1 MTKPLLLLSTCG
13 TSVLTN
19 NAADETR
26 GWLNSIT
33 NKITLN
39 DLDDRRLSAQV
50 VLRRERLRNA
60 DAASKGGIV
69 AELNGIGAVLRR
81 WPAERVMHLLIHTD
95 TAVGKAAA
103 GLVKDALEDSSHLA
117 QFLTASGLRTDDMAS
132 FRAALSDLTKQI
144 EEWVPTYKEQGWTT
158 IFNLTGGFKS
168 LSAYLQALGLLY
180 ADRCVYLFEGAPE
193 LMEIPRLPV
202 RLADEDEVRRHSSL
216 FRRSALGYAI
226 DAEDIHDVPDALL
239 LIDDGKATT
248 SVWGDVVW
256 QRFRKKLLGEALQEP
271 LSSKLTLR
279 PSILK
284 AFEGL
289 LLDRRI
295 QVNEALDNLS
305 AHLDGVRP
313 LLKSNSLKKLEG
325 KPVPG
330 STHEMYL
337 WSDASAWRLFGHFEQ
352 DCFVADSLAAHL

>member
-1 MTKPLLLLSTCG
+1 MSKPVLLLSTCG
-13 TSVLTN
+13 ISVLTN
-19 NAADETR
+19 KATEEKR
-26 GWLNSIT
+26 SWLNSIT
-33 NKITLN
+33 NKTMLN
-39 DLDDRRLSAQV
+39 HADSRRLNEHVA
-50 VLRRERLRNA
+50 ERLESLRHA
-60 DAASKGGIV
+60 DAAVRGKLS
-69 AELNGIGAVLRR
+69 AELNGIVEVLKR
-81 WPAERVMHLLIHTD
+81 WPSSRVQHLLVHTD

-103 GLVKDALEDSSHLA
+103 KLVKEALEEGSEQV
-117 QFLTASGLRTDDMAS
+117 QFLSAAGLRTDDLAS
-132 FRAALSDLTKQI
+132 FRDALSDLTSQI
-144 EEWVPTYKEQGWTT
+144 EQWIPTHKEQGWAT

-168 LSAYLQALGLLY
+168 LNGYLQALGMLY
-180 ADRCVYLFEGAPE
+180 ADRCVFLFEGAHE

-202 RLADEDEVRRHSSL
+202 RLADEDEVRRHSAL
-216 FRRSALGYAI
+216 FRRLALGYTV
-226 DAEDIHDVPDALL
+226 DAEDIRDIPDALL
-239 LIDDGKATT
+239 LVDDGKATT

-289 LLDRRI
+289 QLDRRI

-305 AHLDGVRP
+305 AHLDDIRP
-313 LLKSNSLKKLEG
+313 LLKANSLKKLEG

-352 DCFVADSLAAHL
+352 DCFAADSLAPHL